1 MSEDKK
7 KEDKSVE
14 KSEQDSQ
21 KESKTEEQTVVQ
33 AAADK
38 AASSEKEADIPQ
50 EPVEHTI
57 NGLIGRKIGMTQIFD
72 KDGNVIPVTV
82 IESGPCTV
90 LELKNDA
97 TTVKIGFGAVKET
110 RSNKA
115 SLGLFK
121 KIGTKPLKVIREFK
135 SNKTATYKIGQKI
148 GVDVF
153 KPGDYVDVVGTSIGK
168 GFQGGMKRH
177 GWKGGPAGH
186 GSMHHRRVGSISMS
200 SDPSRTLKGRTMP
213 GQMGNVRITTQGLR
227 VMDIDTKNNLILI
240 KGAVPGH
247 KNGIISVLLSRKKV
261 WKDLNKV
268 KATVQHK
275 VNPMKQSKAKVG
287 AAKKKGK

>member
-1 MSEDKK
+1 MSEEQK

-14 KSEQDSQ
+14 
-21 KESKTEEQTVVQ
+21 TQTVIQ
-33 AAADK
+33 AAA
-38 AASSEKEADIPQ
+38 EKEA
-50 EPVEHTI
+50 EVAEAPVEHTI
-57 NGLIGRKIGMTQIFD
+57 CGLIGRKIGMTQIFD

-97 TTVKIGFGAVKET
+97 TRVKIGFGEARES
-110 RSNKA
+110 RSTKA
-115 SLGLFK
+115 HLGLFK

-135 SNKTATYKIGQKI
+135 SRKTAPYKVGQIIK
-148 GVDVF
+148 VDVF
-153 KPGDYVDVVGTSIGK
+153 KPGDYVDVVGISIGK

-177 GWKGGPAGH
+177 HWKGGPAGH

-213 GQMGNVRITTQGLR
+213 GHMGHVRITTQGLR
-227 VMDIDTKNNLILI
+227 VMDIDKKNNFLLI

-261 WKDLNKV
+261 WKDLNEAKV
-268 KATVQHK
+268 TVQHK
-275 VNPMKQSKAKVG
+275 VNPMKQSKAKAG
-287 AAKKKGK
+287 ATKKKGK